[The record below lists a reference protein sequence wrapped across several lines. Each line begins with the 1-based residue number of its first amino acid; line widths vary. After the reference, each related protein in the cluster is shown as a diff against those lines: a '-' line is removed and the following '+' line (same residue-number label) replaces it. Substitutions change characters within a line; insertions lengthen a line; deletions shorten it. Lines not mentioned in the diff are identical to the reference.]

1 MKNGF
6 VKVGAYSPEVKVAD
20 TIFNKGEIIKAMH
33 VAHEQGVKLLALPE
47 LAITGYSCGDLF
59 YHDTLLNAAVDA
71 LDDIVKS
78 SKGLDMLVL
87 VGMPLKHHGNIY
99 NVAVALFEGSIL
111 GVVPKSFLPNYNEFY
126 EKRHFVP
133 AEKDVVDIK
142 LCGQI
147 VPFGANIIFADSEM
161 PAFKVACEICEDI
174 WVMCPPTLSHAKAG
188 ATVLV
193 NLSASNEVI
202 GKARYREAMV
212 AQQSGKTLSAYIY
225 VSSGV
230 SESTSE
236 TVFGGHK
243 IIAEDGYVL
252 SSSKLFT
259 EDFICTEIDL
269 FGLLN
274 GRSKMAD
281 YIKDDP
287 SYRVVE
293 FCVNK
298 DKCNLTRK
306 YPKTPFIPTAEEFEE
321 RCELT
326 LNLQAHA
333 LAKRIKHTGIKSLV
347 LGISG
352 GLDSTLALLA
362 TVKAVDLVRMDRK
375 SIIGVT
381 MPCFG
386 TTSRTLNN
394 ALTLMGELG
403 VTVKNI
409 DIKEAVLQHFKDIEH
424 DPNVLDVTYEN
435 AQARERTQVLMDLAN
450 KYNGLV
456 IGTGDLS
463 ESALGWS
470 TFNGDHMSMYGI
482 NCGVPKT
489 MVSSIIRYV
498 AVNSE
503 GNLKNVLNDI
513 LATEISPELLPPD
526 SKGNIQQ
533 KTEDKVGPYVLHDFF
548 LFYMIR
554 KAMAPSKVYRLAK
567 YAFDGDYSDEVIKK
581 WLIVFIK
588 RFFSQQ
594 FKRNCVPDGVKI
606 GTVCLSPRSDWKM
619 VSDAEATVWLKEL
632 EDNAE

>member
-20 TIFNKGEIIKAMH
+20 TVFNKGEIIKAMH
-33 VAHEQGVKLLALPE
+33 VAHDQGVKLLALPE

-59 YHDTLLNAAVDA
+59 YHDTLLNSAVDA

-174 WVMCPPTLSHAKAG
+174 WVMCPPTLYHAKAG

-293 FCVNK
+293 FCVKK
-298 DKCNLTRK
+298 DKCSLTRR
-306 YPKTPFIPTAEEFEE
+306 YPKTPFIPTPEEFEE

-326 LNLQAHA
+326 LNLQAYA
-333 LAKRIKHTGIKSLV
+333 LAKRIKHTRVKSLV

-362 TVKAVDLVRMDRK
+362 TVRAVDLVEMDRK

-394 ALTLMGELG
+394 SLTLMNELG
-403 VTVKNI
+403 ITVKNI
-409 DIKEAVLQHFKDIEH
+409 DIKSAVLQHFEDIEH
-424 DPNVLDVTYEN
+424 DPNVYDVTYEN

-489 MVSSIIRYV
+489 MVSSVIRYV
-498 AVNSE
+498 ASNSE
-503 GNLKNVLNDI
+503 DNLKSVLNDI

-526 SKGNIQQ
+526 SQGNIQQ

-567 YAFDGDYSDEVIKK
+567 YAFNGDYSDEIIKK